1 MLSRVAIKGALRPGT
16 VLSDKL
22 RIERV
27 IGPRVDERRA
37 RGAAP
42 TARDREGRYPSA
54 GEMFGELSIVR
65 ARLEQSNRDTA
76 EAPTTVATTTAS
88 APPARPAGRTR
99 TPKPKR

>member
-1 MLSRVAIKGALRPGT
+1 
-16 VLSDKL
+16 
-22 RIERV
+22 
-27 IGPRVDERRA
+27 
-37 RGAAP
+37 
-42 TARDREGRYPSA
+42 
-54 GEMFGELSIVR
+54 MFGELSIVR